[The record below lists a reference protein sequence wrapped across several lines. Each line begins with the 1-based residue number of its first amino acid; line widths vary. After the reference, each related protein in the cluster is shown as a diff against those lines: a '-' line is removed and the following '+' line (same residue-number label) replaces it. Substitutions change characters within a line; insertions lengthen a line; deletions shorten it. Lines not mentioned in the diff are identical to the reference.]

1 MLAELLVF
9 WSSGAR
15 AEVGKRGFVWAA
27 MIYQHATR
35 GQAIAEALNMQP
47 MTWFTGKPEGSARKC
62 KELSSACSRA

>member
-1 MLAELLVF
+1 
-9 WSSGAR
+9 
-15 AEVGKRGFVWAA
+15 VGKRGFVWAA